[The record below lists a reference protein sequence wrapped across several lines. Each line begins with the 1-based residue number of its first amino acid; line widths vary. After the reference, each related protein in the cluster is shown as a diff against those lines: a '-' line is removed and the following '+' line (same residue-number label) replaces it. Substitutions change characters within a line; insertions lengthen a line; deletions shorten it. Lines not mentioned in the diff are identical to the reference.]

1 MIRVGVVGC
10 GTIGSQLALSL
21 ERAYAN
27 VARVVALHDVDRR
40 AALALTRR
48 LTSHPPVVSLPR
60 LIRASHLVLEA
71 AAADVSAEVA
81 TRALRANRSVL
92 VMSVGGLLRETRWR
106 AALARSRGR
115 LYSPSG
121 ALAGL
126 DGITAMAIGRIRR
139 VSLTTH
145 KPPRA
150 LAQAPYVRRH
160 KLRLERLTR
169 PSVIFEGSPREVT
182 SAFPQN
188 TNVAATLLLAVRGAV
203 AARGA
208 RVRGVSIRVRVV
220 ADPTIRM
227 NVHELDVQGD
237 CGRLRC
243 RVESRPSRNPKTSE
257 LAVRSALVTVGRMFD
272 PFVVGT

>member
-1 MIRVGVVGC
+1 MVRVGLVGC
-10 GTIGSQLALSL
+10 GTIGSQLACHL
-21 ERAYAN
+21 ERGYAD
-27 VARVVALHDVDRR
+27 VARIVALHDADPR
-40 AALALTRR
+40 AALTLARR
-48 LTSHPPVVSLPR
+48 LAAHPPLVSLPH
-60 LIRASHLVLEA
+60 LIQKSDLILEA
-71 AAADVSAEVA
+71 ASAAVSSEVA
-81 TRALRANRSVL
+81 SRALRANRSVL
-92 VMSVGGLLRETRWR
+92 VMSVGGLLRQTRWR

-115 LYSPSG
+115 LYIPSG

-145 KPPRA
+145 KPPHA
-150 LAQAPYVRRH
+150 LAQAPYVRRR
-160 KLRLERLTR
+160 KLRLERLTQ
-169 PSVIFEGSPREVT
+169 PSVIFEGSPRDVT
-182 SAFPQN
+182 AAFPQN
-188 TNVAATLLLAVRGAV
+188 TNVAATLLLAVRGV
-203 AARGA
+203 AADRGA
-208 RVRGVSIRVRVV
+208 RVRGARVRVRVV

-243 RVESRPSRNPKTSE
+243 RVESRSSRNPKTSE